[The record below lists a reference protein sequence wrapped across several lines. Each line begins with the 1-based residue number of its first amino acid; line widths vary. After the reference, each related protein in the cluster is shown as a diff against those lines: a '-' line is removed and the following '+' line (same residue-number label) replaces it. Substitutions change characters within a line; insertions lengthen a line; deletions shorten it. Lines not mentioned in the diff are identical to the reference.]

1 MVPKS
6 IVSYDPKDF
15 KMGIHFPTRFGVCIA
30 ASDAWTF
37 NFIRATCPIK
47 GIVQKLFYTSQ
58 INIFFGDVPI

>member
-1 MVPKS
+1 
-6 IVSYDPKDF
+6 
-15 KMGIHFPTRFGVCIA
+15 MGIHFPTRFGVCIA